1 MSNAVFPALPG
12 LKLEMSKTPI
22 WSTRVKTATNGREV
36 RSQFYS
42 SPIWR
47 FVLSY
52 EVLRIT
58 TAVNELNQIIGFFNA
73 RQGSYDTF
81 LYSDLHD
88 NAVANQTFA
97 TVVAGQYAYPLVRTL
112 GGFVEPVGAV
122 NGLPTIKANGT
133 VVPSANYTIS
143 DNAVLTFNA
152 GQLPTV
158 GAVLTWSGSFY
169 YRCRFVQD
177 SLEFSKF
184 TRDLW
189 GAKKIEFQSVKP

>member
-12 LKLEMSKTPI
+12 LKLEMSKSPM
-22 WSTRVKTATNGREV
+22 WSTRVKASANGREV

-58 TAVNELNQIIGFFNA
+58 TATSELDQIIGFFNA

-88 NAVANQTFA
+88 NEVTDQAFA
-97 TVVAGQYAYPLVRTL
+97 VVATGQNSYPLVRTL
-112 GGFVEPVGAV
+112 GGFVEPIGAV
-122 NGLPTIKANGT
+122 DGLPVIKANGT
-133 VVPSANYTIS
+133 TVSAANYTIS
-143 DNAVLTFNA
+143 DNGVVTFSV
-152 GQLPTV
+152 LPTV
-158 GAVLTWSGSFY
+158 GAVLTWTGSFF
-169 YRCRFVQD
+169 YRCRFIQD